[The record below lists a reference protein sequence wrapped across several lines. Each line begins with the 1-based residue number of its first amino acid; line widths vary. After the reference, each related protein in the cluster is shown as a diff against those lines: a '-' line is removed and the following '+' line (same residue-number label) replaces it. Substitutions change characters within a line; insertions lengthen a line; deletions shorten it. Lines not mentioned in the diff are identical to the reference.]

1 MTQYFSRAAKSL
13 VIRRGVGEYDETEF
27 EKPTESCRI
36 AVYSP
41 DGSRFAFATASD
53 TTVLDPVSGS
63 VLAKIP
69 VAAAD
74 LYFSPKGTYLVT
86 WVRPK
91 KDAESGNWINNLLVW
106 AVASPDAP
114 VGEYVQKS
122 QGSFRGGWSVQWT
135 GDEQYGI
142 RQTAPGVLVAHDAAF
157 KTPAGKLNVPDG
169 IAEFLVSP
177 GRNPAVAVFS
187 TGGKGKPANVRIY
200 KVPALSQI
208 IASRTLLRAES
219 VQLMWNKLGT
229 ACLVN
234 ATTDVDQSGKT
245 YYGDST
251 LYLLTVNSG
260 ADQRIALDKE
270 GPVHDVAWSP
280 TSDEFAVVYGYM
292 PSKTT
297 FFDSRGNNVHSLPL
311 ASRNTLKFSPQGR
324 FVVVAGFGNLQGQV
338 DIYDRGNKYNKIT
351 SLDAPNTSYY
361 DWSPCGRYLLT
372 ATTSPRLRVDNG
384 VKIWHYTGKFM
395 YAHDDEELFS
405 VGWRP
410 EELALNL
417 TEPVPAPHESVA
429 SRKPVAAAKPKSAY
443 RPPHARGGAEVAG
456 TSLYQRTMAVDQPA
470 QELSKAAAKNKKKR
484 EAKRANETGGAGKS
498 PTPSAGSQ
506 QSAAVVANP
515 EDKTVRS
522 LLKKLRAIRD
532 LKERQA
538 GGEKLELTQVQ
549 KIATEQDVL
558 TKLAVLGWSE

>member
-13 VIRRGVGEYDETEF
+13 VIRRGVGEYDETDF
-27 EKPTESCRI
+27 EKPVDSARI
-36 AVYSP
+36 AIYSP
-41 DGSRFAFATASD
+41 DGSRFAYATASE
-53 TTVLDPVSGS
+53 TTVVDPDSGA

-74 LYFSPKGTYLVT
+74 LYFSPKGTFIVT

-91 KDAESGNWINNLLVW
+91 KNSESGNWENNLLVW
-106 AVASPDAP
+106 AVASPESP
-114 VGEYVQKS
+114 VGEFLQKS

-135 GDEQYGI
+135 GDEQFGL
-142 RQTAPGVLVAHDAAF
+142 RQTAPGTLVAYDASF
-157 KTPAGKLNVPDG
+157 KNQAGKLTMPDG
-169 IAEFLVSP
+169 IAEFSVSP
-177 GRNPAVAVFS
+177 GRNPAVAIFT
-187 TGGKGKPANVRIY
+187 TGGKGKPPSVLVY

-208 IASRTLLRAES
+208 AASRTLLRAES

-234 ATTDVDQSGKT
+234 ATTDVDKSGKT

-260 ADQRIALDKE
+260 ASQRIALDKE

-297 FFDSRGNNVHSLPL
+297 FFDTRGNNIHSLPL

-338 DIYDRGNKYNKIT
+338 DIYDRGNKYAKVTNM
-351 SLDAPNTSYY
+351 DAPNTSYF
-361 DWSPCGRYLLT
+361 DWSPCGRYILT

-384 VKIWHYTGKFM
+384 VKIWHYSGRFM

-410 EELALNL
+410 EEIPLNL
-417 TEPVPAPHESVA
+417 TEPIPEPHESVA
-429 SRKPVAAAKPKSAY
+429 NRATAAAPKPKSAY
-443 RPPHARGGAEVAG
+443 RPPHARGGAEVAR
-456 TSLYQRTMAVDQPA
+456 TSLYQRTMAAEPA
-470 QELSKAAAKNKKKR
+470 ADLSKAASKNKKKR
-484 EAKRANETGGAGKS
+484 EAKRAAEGTKPAPGSGADA
-498 PTPSAGSQ
+498 PATT
-506 QSAAVVANP
+506 AAVAQNP
-515 EDKTVRS
+515 EDKLVRS

-538 GGEKLELTQVQ
+538 SGEKLELTQVQ
-549 KIATEQDVL
+549 KITTENEVL
-558 TKLAVLGWSE
+558 TKLASLGWSE

>member
-13 VIRRGVGEYDETEF
+13 VIRRGVGEYDETDF
-27 EKPTESCRI
+27 EKPVDSARI
-36 AVYSP
+36 AIYSL
-41 DGSRFAFATASD
+41 DGSRFAYATASE
-53 TTVLDPVSGS
+53 TTVVDPDSGA
-63 VLAKIP
+63 VLARIP

-74 LYFSPKGTYLVT
+74 LYFSPKGTFIVT

-91 KDAESGNWINNLLVW
+91 KNSESGNWENNLLVW
-106 AVASPDAP
+106 AVASPESP
-114 VGEYVQKS
+114 VGEFLQKS

-135 GDEQYGI
+135 GDEQFGL
-142 RQTAPGVLVAHDAAF
+142 RQTAPGTLVAYDASL
-157 KTPAGKLNVPDG
+157 KNQAGKLTMPDG
-169 IAEFLVSP
+169 IAEFSVSP
-177 GRNPAVAVFS
+177 GRNPAVAIFT
-187 TGGKGKPANVRIY
+187 TGRKGKPPSVLVY

-208 IASRTLLRAES
+208 AASRTLLRAES

-234 ATTDVDQSGKT
+234 ATTDVDKSGKT

-260 ADQRIALDKE
+260 ASQRIALDKE

-297 FFDSRGNNVHSLPL
+297 FFDTRGNNIHSLPL

-338 DIYDRGNKYNKIT
+338 DIYDRGNKYAKVTN
-351 SLDAPNTSYY
+351 LDAPNTSYF
-361 DWSPCGRYLLT
+361 DWSPCGRYILT

-384 VKIWHYTGKFM
+384 VKIWHYSGRFM

-410 EELALNL
+410 EEIPLNL
-417 TEPVPAPHESVA
+417 TEPIPEPHESVA
-429 SRKPVAAAKPKSAY
+429 NRATAAAPKPKSAY
-443 RPPHARGGAEVAG
+443 RPPHARGGAEVAR
-456 TSLYQRTMAVDQPA
+456 TSLYQRTMAAEPAADQ
-470 QELSKAAAKNKKKR
+470 SKAASKNKKKR
-484 EAKRANETGGAGKS
+484 EAKRAAEGTKPAPGNGAEA
-498 PTPSAGSQ
+498 PATT
-506 QSAAVVANP
+506 AAVAQNP
-515 EDKTVRS
+515 EDKLVRS

-538 GGEKLELTQVQ
+538 SGEKLELTQVQ
-549 KIATEQDVL
+549 KITTENDVL
-558 TKLAVLGWSE
+558 TKLASLGWSE